1 MPGGLWKAQPSLER
15 CRVGARFPSDKE
27 ARMLRPIL
35 TLSTLVIAVA
45 LQASLFGHV
54 GAQSASGSTGCVDAT
69 QKPATDDAKGP
80 DSGSKNMGV
89 TGWSGGDRQPSSDNK
104 AERDQKGN
112 ETGQPATAKGLDPTK
127 DKGTGTC

>member
-1 MPGGLWKAQPSLER
+1 M
-15 CRVGARFPSDKE
+15 RVLPPNKE
-27 ARMLRPIL
+27 AHMLKPLHIL
-35 TLSTLVIAVA
+35 SALLIAVP
-45 LQASLFGHV
+45 LQAALFSQV
-54 GAQSASGSTGCVDAT
+54 GAQSPSSGSKDCVDGT

-104 AERDQKGN
+104 AERNQKGN

-127 DKGTGTC
+127 DKGTGRAC